1 MDWRH
6 GASEGLGA
14 GGGLSSEQCTS
25 AISRAAHRSPQEG
38 WIRDGRQVLQFRPLR
53 YDRWSQS
60 LPSPKANH
68 VLVEA
73 LEFEPCTLPLWRVAY
88 KQPEDLN
95 VGPVVPDGAVW
106 KA

>member
-6 GASEGLGA
+6 GASEQLGA
-14 GGGLSSEQCTS
+14 GGGLSSERCTS

-60 LPSPKANH
+60 LPSPNADH
-68 VLVEA
+68 VLVESM
-73 LEFEPCTLPLWRVAY
+73 EFVPCSLPLWRVTC
-88 KQPEDLN
+88 KQP
-95 VGPVVPDGAVW
+95 
-106 KA
+106 

>member
-6 GASEGLGA
+6 GASERLDA

-38 WIRDGRQVLQFRPLR
+38 WIRDGRQVLKLRPLR

-60 LPSPKANH
+60 LPSTKADH
-68 VLVEA
+68 VLVESM
-73 LEFEPCTLPLWRVAY
+73 EFVPCTLPQWRVTC
-88 KQPEDLN
+88 KQPEYLN
-95 VGPVVPDGAVW
+95 
-106 KA
+106 